1 MMPPRFSFHT
11 DFIIKCEC
19 TIIRRKKRYGGKK
32 VVTRVGLSFFFNFV
46 ANHPQE
52 ELAKFGYRSDWRV
65 DYSLSS
71 SF

>member
-1 MMPPRFSFHT
+1 MHHY
-11 DFIIKCEC
+11 
-19 TIIRRKKRYGGKK
+19 KKEKKYGGKK
-32 VVTRVGLSFFFNFV
+32 VVTRVGLSFFFDFV